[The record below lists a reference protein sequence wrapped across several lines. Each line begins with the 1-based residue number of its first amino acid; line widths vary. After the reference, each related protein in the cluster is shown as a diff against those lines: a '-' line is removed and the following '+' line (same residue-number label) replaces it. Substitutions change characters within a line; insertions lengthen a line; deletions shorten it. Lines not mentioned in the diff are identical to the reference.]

1 MQAWVLWAL
10 AGLTSVAAVWSIVA
24 AARASRR
31 ANAEREKA
39 REAILSGGGRLAM
52 RGEQPRE
59 VFKPIED
66 LTDSGAY
73 MTQGKTAPAPRWS
86 GDEIDWLLAKPSEH
100 VESRTVMTPDGP
112 LALTRPPF
120 KLRKSILTLRER
132 EYAASIAVRMPG
144 GFVMCPQVRLDALL
158 TPTSPKGRPI
168 DDWRNWRRR
177 VRLRAVD
184 FVICRMGDWSPVVA
198 LEIEPR
204 ERKATAE
211 TRDRMT
217 DEALHEAGLALIRC
231 SGDPDQDWAM
241 IEPYLTDPVAS
252 GPRADPGETS
262 AG

>member
-10 AGLTSVAAVWSIVA
+10 AGVTTVAAVWSIVA

-59 VFKPIED
+59 VFKPIEE

-73 MTQGKTAPAPRWS
+73 MSPGSAPPPSRWS
-86 GDEIDWLLAKPSEH
+86 GEEIDWLLARPEER
-100 VESRTVMTPDGP
+100 VESRTVVTPDGP
-112 LALTRPPF
+112 MALTRPPF
-120 KLRKSILTLRER
+120 KLRKSIMSFRER
-132 EYAASIAVRMPG
+132 GYARAIAVRMPS

-184 FVICRMGDWSPVVA
+184 FVICRMHDWSPVVA
-198 LEIEPR
+198 LEVEAR
-204 ERKATAE
+204 ERSASAQ
-211 TRDRMT
+211 TRDKMI
-217 DEALHEAGLALIRC
+217 DEALHEVGLALIRC
-231 SGDPDQDWAM
+231 SGEPEHDWAM
-241 IEPYLTDPVAS
+241 IEPYLTEGARQPA
-252 GPRADPGETS
+252 GPSPDETKF
-262 AG
+262 G